1 MRWLGLAV
9 HNLWAKRVRS
19 LLTAVAVA
27 VGVGTVLTLGLVTE
41 SLRTSAAAI
50 LEVGKADFTVAQ
62 NGASDIIN
70 SVMTEQQLARVAAT
84 PGVKS
89 AVGVLLDTEPLDAD
103 TPLFIEIGIE
113 PRALRPFGVHI
124 LRGRAFGAR
133 ADKEM
138 MLGWRIAEARGLQP
152 GDTMKVQGE
161 EKTIVG
167 IFSTNNV
174 FGDLA
179 GMFPL
184 VPMQGF
190 ERQPSGLSL
199 AFVQREP
206 GTTKRELAR
215 RVAADTP
222 NLAVIRSAEEFGRAD
237 RNYEFIRTADR
248 AATIVAVFV
257 GALIVANAMMLAL
270 VERTREFGV
279 LRSIGWSRW
288 QLIALIVGE
297 AFIVSLAGAAI
308 GVGLAVA
315 ATEVLSHVSAL
326 HGVLQPEYQSGI
338 FFRALITAAV
348 VGLLGSMYPAVRV
361 AFLSPMEALRRE

>member
-1 MRWLGLAV
+1 
-9 HNLWAKRVRS
+9 
-19 LLTAVAVA
+19 
-27 VGVGTVLTLGLVTE
+27 
-41 SLRTSAAAI
+41 
-50 LEVGKADFTVAQ
+50 
-62 NGASDIIN
+62 
-70 SVMTEQQLARVAAT
+70 
-84 PGVKS
+84 
-89 AVGVLLDTEPLDAD
+89 
-103 TPLFIEIGIE
+103 
-113 PRALRPFGVHI
+113 
-124 LRGRAFGAR
+124 
-133 ADKEM
+133 
-138 MLGWRIAEARGLQP
+138 
-152 GDTMKVQGE
+152 
-161 EKTIVG
+161 
-167 IFSTNNV
+167 
-174 FGDLA
+174 
-179 GMFPL
+179 
-184 VPMQGF
+184 MQGF

-206 GTTKRELAR
+206 GVTKHELAR
-215 RVAADTP
+215 RVAEDNP
-222 NLAVIRSAEEFGRAD
+222 NLAVIESAEEFGRAD

-348 VGLLGSMYPAVRV
+348 VGFLGSMYPAVRV